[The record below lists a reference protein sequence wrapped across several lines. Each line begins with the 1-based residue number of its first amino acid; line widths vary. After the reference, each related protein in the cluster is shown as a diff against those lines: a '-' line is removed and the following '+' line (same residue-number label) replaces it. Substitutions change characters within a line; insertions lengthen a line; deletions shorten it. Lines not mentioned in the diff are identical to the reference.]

1 MTYPHT
7 TQGAINRHLWEMK
20 RFIKTLIL
28 RYEGSVMCASVPKAG
43 HTIHRLVLVAGDID
57 IQGGINAL
65 KSMQTRL

>member
-1 MTYPHT
+1 
-7 TQGAINRHLWEMK
+7 
-20 RFIKTLIL
+20 
-28 RYEGSVMCASVPKAG
+28 MCASVPKAG